1 MKNTK
6 KATSI
11 IESMIIMLIIVTWIT
26 WLYNIFNES
35 TKLSNTT
42 KNRIEAIEIAREG
55 IEAMKNIRDTNWL
68 MYGWDTVNCF
78 NTLNYDQRCIWN
90 ISWASYIEDN
100 KSYKIY
106 KHIDNKWYLNE
117 NPTWDFSDN
126 SYRSDFR
133 VYKDNDW
140 FYTQTW
146 STNETIFTREIQ
158 VSYSWSTNIMNI
170 NSLVNWADSSKEW
183 FHKVEIWN
191 IITNW
196 KQN

>member
-11 IESMIIMLIIVTWIT
+11 VEAIIVLLIIVTWIT

-68 MYGWDTVNCF
+68 IYGSDTINCF
-78 NTLNYDQRCIWN
+78 NTLNYEPNCVWWWWTKIW
-90 ISWASYIEDN
+90 DN

-106 KHIDNKWYLNE
+106 QNKSDFKWYLDE
-117 NPTWDFSDN
+117 KSTWSFSNITYRDN
-126 SYRSDFR
+126 FR
-133 VYKDNDW
+133 VYKDSDW
-140 FYTQTW
+140 YYTQ
-146 STNETIFTREIQ
+146 SGSIDKTIFTREIK
-158 VSYSWSTNIMNI
+158 VSYSGGNDLMDVKSVVHWT
-170 NSLVNWADSSKEW
+170 DSSKKGS
-183 FHKVEIWN
+183 HKVELDSLIS
-191 IITNW
+191 NW